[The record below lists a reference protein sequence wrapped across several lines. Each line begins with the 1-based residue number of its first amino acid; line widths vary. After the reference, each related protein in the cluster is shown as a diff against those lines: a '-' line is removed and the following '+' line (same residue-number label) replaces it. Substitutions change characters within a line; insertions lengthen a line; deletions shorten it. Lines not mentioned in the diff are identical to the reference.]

1 MNQEYAS
8 PPSPSSPTCARPP
21 TSNTYN
27 TPDRDNKRAI
37 IEVPPM
43 QITTEQ
49 PDSKRIKN
57 VGIRTTC
64 YLRSTFPLAIPEGAT
79 VDPLHLL
86 ANAAQVSDQMNTN
99 TYYTVTTFNK
109 EIDAMNL
116 CYQNLPSG
124 DRKHIGVALEANQ
137 SYSVYTT
144 AKTGEIP
151 FKMEN
156 IPDDVKWVWI
166 KAYDRGIVANRAQ
179 SGRRVNPY
187 TLVKVL
193 QDGVQRTTH
202 KRGIYRQIYRLPDN
216 KLLKLVH
223 HSCDLM
229 NNVSCG
235 KRINCRN
242 CLHPSWNAKCSAGE
256 DFWILT

>member
-8 PPSPSSPTCARPP
+8 PPSPSSPTFTRPP
-21 TSNTYN
+21 TSNTYH
-27 TPDRDNKRAI
+27 TPYRDNKRAI
-37 IEVPPM
+37 MEVK
-43 QITTEQ
+43 QITAEET
-49 PDSKRIKN
+49 DSKRIKN
-57 VGIRTTC
+57 VGITTTC
-64 YLRSTFPLAIPEGAT
+64 YLRSTYPLAMTEAT

-86 ANAAQVSDQMNTN
+86 ANAAHASDQMNTN
-99 TYYTVTTFNK
+99 TSYTVTTFTK

-124 DRKHIGVALEANQ
+124 DKKHIGVALEANH

-144 AKTGEIP
+144 AKTSEIP

-166 KAYDRGIVANRAQ
+166 KAYDRGLVANRAQ

-187 TLVKVL
+187 TLVRVL

-223 HSCDLM
+223 HSCDLL
-229 NNVSCG
+229 NNADCG
-235 KRINCRN
+235 KRIHCRN